1 MGNAAAKDGLRQVA
15 APRHAQPAVAAKGS
29 LALLGHVHVV
39 VRRIVD
45 NAGDDLPFALQ
56 RDRDCE
62 QRDRVQEVR
71 RRIERIDVP
80 GVALIGPLDAPAFL
94 QDEAIARARLG
105 KLLVEALFRAL
116 VGKTDKVARSL
127 HRHLQF
133 ADFAKIA
140 FEPAASL
147 DRSAGHHGHQSRA
160 DHGCLSSAAGSRGR
174 FMEGFASRQPPSP
187 ARAGSVDVRNE
198 APGAGSIGVVF
209 GAEGLAK
216 QPLLG
221 RRCERARQGASDG
234 DNNADAGAERQP
246 PAEHESTKRPR

>member
-1 MGNAAAKDGLRQVA
+1 MGNAAAEDGLRQVA

-39 VRRIVD
+39 VGRIVD

-71 RRIERIDVP
+71 RRVERIDVP
-80 GVALIGPLDAPAFL
+80 GVALIGPLDASAFL

-105 KLLVEALFRAL
+105 KLLVEGLLRAL

-133 ADFAKIA
+133 ADFAEIA
-140 FEPAASL
+140 FEAAAGL
-147 DRSAGHHGHQSRA
+147 DRGAGHHGHQGGA
-160 DHGCLSSAAGSRGR
+160 DHGGLSSAAGSRGR
-174 FMEGFASRQPPSP
+174 FMEGARVEATARRSGWLSR
-187 ARAGSVDVRNE
+187 RKE
-198 APGAGSIGVVF
+198 
-209 GAEGLAK
+209 
-216 QPLLG
+216 
-221 RRCERARQGASDG
+221 
-234 DNNADAGAERQP
+234 
-246 PAEHESTKRPR
+246 